1 MMSAETDARA
11 ALAICQ
17 CMLLLLIERH
27 ILNGEDVRQV
37 LEDAADTQRQ
47 SAIEGQQADG
57 VSLEAVA
64 QTITDI
70 ANSVAAAV
78 PAERREQGSR
88 SA

>member
-27 ILNGEDVRQV
+27 VLSGEDVRQV
-37 LEDAADTQRQ
+37 LEDAADAQRQ
-47 SAIEGQQADG
+47 AAIEDRQADG
-57 VSLEAVA
+57 VPLETVA

-70 ANSVAAAV
+70 ANSVAAAM
-78 PAERREQGSR
+78 PAERRR
-88 SA
+88 SP

>member
-17 CMLLLLIERH
+17 SMLLLLIERR
-27 ILNGEDVRQV
+27 ILGSEDVRQV
-37 LEDAADTQRQ
+37 LEDAADAQRQ
-47 SAIEGQQADG
+47 AATDGMQADS
-57 VSLEAVA
+57 VSLETVA

-70 ANSVAAAV
+70 ANSVAAAM
-78 PAERREQGSR
+78 PAGRLGQGPR

>member
-1 MMSAETDARA
+1 MSAESDARA

-17 CMLLLLIERH
+17 SMLLLLIERH
-27 ILNGEDVRQV
+27 ILSGEDVRQV
-37 LEDAADTQRQ
+37 LEDAADAQRQ
-47 SAIEGQQADG
+47 AAVEGKQADG
-57 VSLEAVA
+57 VSPETVA

-78 PAERREQGSR
+78 PAERVERGPR